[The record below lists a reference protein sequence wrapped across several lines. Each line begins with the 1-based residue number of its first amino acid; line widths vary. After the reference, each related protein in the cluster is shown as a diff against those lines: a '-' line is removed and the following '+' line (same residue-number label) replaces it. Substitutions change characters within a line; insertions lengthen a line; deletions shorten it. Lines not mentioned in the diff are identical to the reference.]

1 MVDRQGD
8 EVIAQLAL
16 KVAELI
22 IGLHASVVVQKS
34 SATWVGR
41 VGLMHIVIMIL
52 DALQHWPRR
61 VASEPASR
69 PRRGESGR
77 TLMSGQKGGQ
87 PNVKMVKEMDVIE
100 FFFLEW

>member
-1 MVDRQGD
+1 MV
-8 EVIAQLAL
+8 
-16 KVAELI
+16 
-22 IGLHASVVVQKS
+22 ASGVLERNAGEKAAPKKMARS
-34 SATWVGR
+34 RSTRRDARTAT
-41 VGLMHIVIMIL
+41 
-52 DALQHWPRR
+52 RR

>member
-1 MVDRQGD
+1 MV
-8 EVIAQLAL
+8 
-16 KVAELI
+16 
-22 IGLHASVVVQKS
+22 ASGVLERNEGEKAAPKKMARS
-34 SATWVGR
+34 RSTRRDARTAT
-41 VGLMHIVIMIL
+41 
-52 DALQHWPRR
+52 RR